1 MIQALISLILL
12 VVTFG
17 NYYWLS
23 GGSPVWV
30 NIALQSVTVVIA
42 IANVLSYHGPKTTFI
57 YDNWARGWNLRR
69 GLQMIALLGSGVVL
83 VVMIM
88 FALGRIAAL

>member
-1 MIQALISLILL
+1 MIQALIGLILMAA
-12 VVTFG
+12 TFG

-30 NIALQSVTVVIA
+30 NIALQSVIVVIA

-57 YDNWARGWNLRR
+57 YDNWARGWNFRR
-69 GLQMIALLGSGVVL
+69 GLQMIALLGSIVVL
-83 VVMIM
+83 VVMMM
-88 FALGRIAAL
+88 FALGKIAAL